1 MGYVREATYIL
12 QRLPGKKIY
21 IPDNWTESKMRVFA
35 KFDKKFLSRFVVY
48 QNAKFDV
55 NRIKDS
61 YIVTNINPYTYICRK
76 DYPPFMANPP
86 QKWKLVKTIKMD
98 NYGIFTK
105 FEPRI
110 YSCQ

>member
-12 QRLPGKKIY
+12 QMMPEKKIY

-35 KFDKKFLSRFVVY
+35 KFDKNFLRRLVIY
-48 QNAKFDV
+48 QDPKFDV

-61 YIVTNINPYTYICRK
+61 YIVTNINPYTYICRMN
-76 DYPPFMANPP
+76 YPSFMANPP